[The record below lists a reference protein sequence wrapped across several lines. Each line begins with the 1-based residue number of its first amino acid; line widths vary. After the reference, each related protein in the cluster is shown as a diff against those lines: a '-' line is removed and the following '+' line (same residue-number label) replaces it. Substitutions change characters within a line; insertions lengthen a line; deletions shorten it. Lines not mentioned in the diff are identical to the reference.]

1 MLSIVRYNK
10 QLKDDWDFIV
20 TNSKNGTF
28 LHSRDYIG
36 YHRDR
41 FSDQSV
47 MFYYNS
53 KAIAVFPSSSH
64 ELTIVSHG
72 GLTYGGLVYGKEVSA
87 TVVLDMFECLAD
99 FYREAGYQKILYKAV
114 PKAFHSYPAEE
125 DLYCL
130 YRVGAKLYRR
140 DLSSVIDISNR
151 PKLSDSRKSCARKAH
166 KTGAQFLEI
175 SDFTGFHRLLAS
187 ALEKFNTVPVHSVDD
202 LVLLRSRFPNNIR
215 LFGILLYD
223 DLLAATLVFDCGD
236 TVHTQYMASSPKGR
250 AVCALDFLL
259 ANLIE
264 HIFVNKKYFSFGIS
278 TEKDGMIL
286 NEGLLKLK
294 ESYGGRAIIHDHYE
308 WDLSN

>member
-1 MLSIVRYNK
+1 MLSILRYNE
-10 QLKDDWDFIV
+10 QLKDDWDCIV

-36 YHRDR
+36 YHGDR

-47 MFYYNS
+47 LFYYNS
-53 KAIAVFPSSSH
+53 RAIAVFPSSSH
-64 ELTIVSHG
+64 ELSVVSHG

-87 TVVLDMFECLAD
+87 TVVLCMFECLAN
-99 FYREAGYQKILYKAV
+99 FYREAGYHKIFYKAV

-140 DLSSVIDISNR
+140 DLSSVIDIGNR
-151 PKLSDSRKSCARKAH
+151 PKLSDSRKSCARKAL
-166 KTGAQFLEI
+166 KAGAQFLEI
-175 SDFTGFHRLLAS
+175 SDFTGFHLLLAS
-187 ALEKFNTVPVHSVDD
+187 ALKKFNTSPVHSIDD
-202 LVLLRSRFPNNIR
+202 LVLLKSRFPSNIR

-223 DLLAATLVFDCGD
+223 DLLAATLVFDIGD
-236 TVHTQYMASSPKGR
+236 IVHTQYMASSTKGR
-250 AVCALDFLL
+250 ALCALDFLL

-264 HIFVNKKYFSFGIS
+264 DTFSNKKYFSFGIS

-286 NEGLLKLK
+286 NEGLLRVK
-294 ESYGGRAIIHDHYE
+294 ESYGGRGITHDHYE
-308 WDLSN
+308 WDLLK